1 MNGGRKRRGYL
12 FLVPGSVSSPECVI
26 GEQRL
31 GEFSAKFAMPGC
43 HTGGP
48 VRWSVAGTGKTAI
61 SHFHSP
67 NRCSPITVS
76 GAMLVPDSVAQR
88 IVVSFLVLLTK
99 PRTLK
104 TISIRA
110 SGVNDVGRE
119 RRGSAARRF

>member
-76 GAMLVPDSVAQR
+76 D
-88 IVVSFLVLLTK
+88 
-99 PRTLK
+99 
-104 TISIRA
+104 
-110 SGVNDVGRE
+110 NDVSSRHADYADSYKPWQSQLGTLE
-119 RRGSAARRF
+119 